1 MSKIVNDNETV
12 VAVNE
17 ERDDSLL
24 NFQFLI
30 KTFILNWQWFLLSLI
45 ITMSAAMIYVR
56 YSLPVYQVSAKV
68 LIKDEDNTSSRG
80 RSNQIMNTNTLGI
93 LTSTDGFDNELEILK
108 SKSLA
113 EETVLDLKLYVNYYS
128 VGKIIDVPV
137 YDETPVLVDLNKE
150 KLEVL
155 EGPVKLHI
163 SKDNN
168 IYNVLS
174 IDDVGHVFAA
184 VHVVQQLPVD

>member
-150 KLEVL
+150 K
-155 EGPVKLHI
+155 
-163 SKDNN
+163 
-168 IYNVLS
+168 
-174 IDDVGHVFAA
+174 
-184 VHVVQQLPVD
+184 